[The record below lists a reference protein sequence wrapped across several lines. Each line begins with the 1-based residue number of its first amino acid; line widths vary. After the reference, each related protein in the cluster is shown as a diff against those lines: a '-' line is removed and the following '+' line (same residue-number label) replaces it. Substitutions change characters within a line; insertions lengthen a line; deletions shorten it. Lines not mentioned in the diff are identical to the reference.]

1 MRNLLKR
8 KTGFTLTELSV
19 LIAVGAILGGVLVAD
34 LSQTRAKLL
43 QQACA
48 ANMKQW
54 GMAFSMYADDYNGT
68 FYYSVNGS
76 AFTDNGTPL
85 QRYFGNSSDPFT
97 TLRTMRMCPSRIGQ
111 VPFGTIGYQMPVGQY
126 RKGLGYTHAD
136 QSGSPFYG
144 NSNAPYWPNLKSV
157 SQPAQYLLVFEC
169 YNTL

>member
-48 ANMKQW
+48 ANMKHW

-68 FYYSVNGS
+68 FYYDVGGIH
-76 AFTDNGTPL
+76 FTDVGSPL
-85 QRYFGNSSDPFT
+85 QRYFGGSSDT
-97 TLRTMRMCPSRIGQ
+97 LATLRTMRACPARIG
-111 VPFGTIGYQMPVGQY
+111 
-126 RKGLGYTHAD
+126 
-136 QSGSPFYG
+136 
-144 NSNAPYWPNLKSV
+144 PY
-157 SQPAQYLLVFEC
+157 
-169 YNTL
+169 